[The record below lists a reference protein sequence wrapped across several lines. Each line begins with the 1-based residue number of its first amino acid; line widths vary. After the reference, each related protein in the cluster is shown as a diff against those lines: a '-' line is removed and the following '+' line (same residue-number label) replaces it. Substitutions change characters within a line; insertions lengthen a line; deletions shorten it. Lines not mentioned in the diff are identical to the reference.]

1 MTKIL
6 VIEDEVSVRENLVD
20 LLEASDYEVIC
31 AENGF
36 LGAVWAF
43 EHIPD
48 LIVCDV
54 MMPEVNGHEVLE
66 ALRQNPATAT
76 IPFIFLTAMAD
87 IQSIRKGMELGA
99 DDYLTKPFESIDL
112 LKAIEVK
119 LARKAVME
127 KTYTKDG
134 SNEALSKVLIA
145 IHMLKKLEE
154 GNQKN
159 QSLDLLGNVCFS
171 EIKLI
176 HSMPGLNELL
186 TPDEMSLF
194 NRLREAGSAKAF

>member
-87 IQSIRKGMELGA
+87 IKSIRKGIELGA
-99 DDYLTKPFESIDL
+99 DDYLTKPFESLDL

-119 LARKAVME
+119 LARKAAME
-127 KTYTKDG
+127 KTYNKNG

-154 GNQKN
+154 GNQKD
-159 QSLDLLGNVCFS
+159 QSLNLLGNVCFS
-171 EIKLI
+171 EIKSI
-176 HSMPGLNELL
+176 HGMPGLDELL
-186 TPDEMSLF
+186 TPDEMILF
-194 NRLREAGSAKAF
+194 DRLREAGSAKAF

>member
-43 EHIPD
+43 EHVPD

-54 MMPEVNGHEVLE
+54 TMPEVDGHEVLE
-66 ALRQNPATAT
+66 ALRQNVTTAT

-87 IQSIRKGMELGA
+87 PQSIRKGMELGA
-99 DDYLTKPFESIDL
+99 DDYLTKPFESLDL

-119 LARKAVME
+119 LAKKAAME
-127 KTYTKDG
+127 KMYSKNG
-134 SNEALSKVLIA
+134 SNEAFSKILIA

-159 QSLDLLGNVCFS
+159 QSLVLLGNVCSS
-171 EIKLI
+171 EIELI
-176 HSMPGLNELL
+176 HDMPGLEDLL
-186 TPDEMSLF
+186 TPDEMHLLS
-194 NRLREAGSAKAF
+194 RLREAGAAKSL

>member
-6 VIEDEVSVRENLVD
+6 VIEDEVSVRENLAD
-20 LLEASDYEVIC
+20 LLEANDYDVVC

-54 MMPEVNGHEVLE
+54 MMPEIDGHGVLE
-66 ALRQNPATAT
+66 ALRQSSTTAM

-87 IQSIRKGMELGA
+87 IHSVRKGMELGA
-99 DDYLTKPFESIDL
+99 DDYLTKPFENIDL

-119 LARKAVME
+119 LQRKATLE
-127 KTYTKDG
+127 KIYKQDG
-134 SNEALSKVLIA
+134 MNKALSKVLIA
-145 IHMLKKLEE
+145 FNMLSKLDAGKKAHSKEMIL
-154 GNQKN
+154 N
-159 QSLDLLGNVCFS
+159 LCAD
-171 EIKLI
+171 EIKLL
-176 HSMPGLNELL
+176 SKMPDLEKILSSEEMILFHEL
-186 TPDEMSLF
+186 S
-194 NRLREAGSAKAF
+194 KK

>member
-6 VIEDEVSVRENLVD
+6 VIEDELDVRENLVD
-20 LLEASDYEVIC
+20 LLEANDYEVRS

-36 LGAVWAF
+36 LGAVLAL

-54 MMPEVNGHEVLE
+54 MMPEVDGHEVLQ
-66 ALRQNPATAT
+66 ALRQSSTTAM

-99 DDYLTKPFESIDL
+99 DDYLTKPFENIDL

-119 LARKAVME
+119 IERKNAIE
-127 KTYTKDG
+127 KIYVKDEM
-134 SNEALSKVLIA
+134 SEALSKVLIA
-145 IHMLKKLEE
+145 AHMLENTEIEKR
-154 GNQKN
+154 NQFIEII
-159 QSLDLLGNVCFS
+159 GNVCVF
-171 EIKLI
+171 EI
-176 HSMPGLNELL
+176 ELL
-186 TPDEMSLF
+186 SKMPDLEKILSSEDLKLF
-194 NRLREAGSAKAF
+194 YQLKARKRAEFL

>member
-1 MTKIL
+1 MIKIL
-6 VIEDEVSVRENLVD
+6 VIEDEASVRENLMD
-20 LLEASDYEVIC
+20 LLEANDYEVIC

-54 MMPEVNGHEVLE
+54 MMPEIDGHGVLE
-66 ALRQNPATAT
+66 ALRQSSKTAM

-99 DDYLTKPFESIDL
+99 DDYLTKPFENIDL

-119 LARKAVME
+119 LERKAALE
-127 KTYTKDG
+127 KMYKKDG
-134 SNEALSKVLIA
+134 VNKALSKILIA
-145 IHMLKKLEE
+145 FNMLSKLDSKKREHSKEMILNLCADEIGMLSQMPELEKILSSE
-154 GNQKN
+154 EII
-159 QSLDLLGNVCFS
+159 LLH
-171 EIKLI
+171 E
-176 HSMPGLNELL
+176 LN
-186 TPDEMSLF
+186 
-194 NRLREAGSAKAF
+194 KK

>member
-20 LLEASDYEVIC
+20 LLEANDYKVVC

-36 LGAVWAF
+36 LGAVWAL

-54 MMPEVNGHEVLE
+54 MMPEIDGHGVLE
-66 ALRQNPATAT
+66 ALRQSSTTAM

-99 DDYLTKPFESIDL
+99 DDYLTKPFENVDL

-119 LARKAVME
+119 LERKAALE
-127 KTYTKDG
+127 KIYTQNGMNK
-134 SNEALSKVLIA
+134 ALSKVLIA
-145 IHMLKKLEE
+145 FNMLSKLDAGKREHSKEMILNLCADEIRLLSQMQDLEKILSSEE
-154 GNQKN
+154 MI
-159 QSLDLLGNVCFS
+159 LLH
-171 EIKLI
+171 E
-176 HSMPGLNELL
+176 LNK
-186 TPDEMSLF
+186 S
-194 NRLREAGSAKAF
+194 